1 MIERLKQLFRLK
13 IATENVTVS
22 VEEKIEE
29 AFNSLNQDIL
39 RVEFGSD
46 ISNLSNVVLEKIG
59 EYRENLKNTC
69 GFILPPVHLLEK
81 NDLQENEI
89 IVYVRNQEKIH
100 DYLIPNEEN
109 VSKDIYDFL
118 TRIYENNLDEIFA
131 MEYIE
136 KYINKVQMTNSWLVW
151 DVTKQLGAYE
161 IKSILVNIL
170 RNKKSISD
178 INLIFEK
185 IDECLSQNRDCYHVW
200 KSDII
205 SKYVCKEM

>member
-13 IATENVTVS
+13 IATENVSVS

-39 RVEFGSD
+39 RIEFGSD
-46 ISNLSNVVLEKIG
+46 IQEFIDAILEQIG
-59 EYRENLKNTC
+59 EYRENLKNTS
-69 GFILPPVHLLEK
+69 GFILPPVHLLVN

-89 IVYVRNQEKIH
+89 VVFLRNKEIIR
-100 DYLIPNEEN
+100 DFLIPNEES
-109 VSKDIYDFL
+109 VSKNIYEFL
-118 TRIYENNLDEIFA
+118 TQTYENNIDEIFS
-131 MEYIE
+131 MEYVE
-136 KYINKVQMTNSWLVW
+136 KYINKVQMTNSWMVW

-161 IKSILVNIL
+161 IKTILVNIL
-170 RNKKSISD
+170 KSKKSISN

-185 IDECLSQNRDCYHVW
+185 IDECLSQNRDVYHVW
-200 KSDII
+200 KSDVI